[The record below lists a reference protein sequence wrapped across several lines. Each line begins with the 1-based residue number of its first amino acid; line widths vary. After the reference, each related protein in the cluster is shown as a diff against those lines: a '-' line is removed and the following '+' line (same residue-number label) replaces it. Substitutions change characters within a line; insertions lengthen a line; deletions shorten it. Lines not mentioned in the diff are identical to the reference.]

1 MSILCYSVRK
11 LVFYALK
18 RYVEVIFT
26 ILDKPLILFFTASGS
41 TRLAQESDQPD
52 NLLLVDNEIDDI
64 PLPTSVKDRNIN
76 PLSSASR
83 KGMSSSQ
90 TVDGSV
96 SPSPSFSSRLKII
109 FFIHIRE
116 PTYFNK
122 FFNFSDYFNS
132 NMQ

>member
-1 MSILCYSVRK
+1 MRK

-18 RYVEVIFT
+18 RYVEGLFT
-26 ILDKPLILFFTASGS
+26 ILDKPLILFLTASGS
-41 TRLAQESDQPD
+41 TGLAQESDQPD
-52 NLLLVDNEIDDI
+52 NLLPVDNEIDDI

-76 PLSSASR
+76 PLYSAPR

-96 SPSPSFSSRLKII
+96 SPSPSFSSRLIII

-122 FFNFSDYFNS
+122 FFNSSDYFNS
-132 NMQ
+132 NTQRAQVAF